1 MKKRRKIYKAT
12 FLRQKAEEHLFA
24 RHSSKATIFGEIT
37 THNEHGRSEADKLQ
51 LLHELEVH
59 QIELE
64 MQNDELLKAIEKAAT
79 ATALF
84 DFAPVGYF
92 ILSED
97 GKISQLNLCGARLL
111 GETRSTL
118 VNKNFAQF
126 VTTETQPILLNF
138 LRNVF
143 STYSRQNCELRLS
156 IHGQPTIF
164 AAAEG
169 IVSDDEHKCLFAI
182 IDITERKRAEAEL
195 ISAKEKAEES
205 DRLKSAFLANMSHE
219 IRTPLNS
226 IIGFSEL
233 LIDPDF
239 NADQQQQYAQVIID
253 SGNNLLTIIDDIL
266 DISKIEAGQVYITKA
281 KFSVQKLI
289 SEIRKPLILKA
300 NKKEIELRLDPSNP
314 KREIFIESD
323 ENRIRQ
329 ILTNLIGNAIKF
341 THKGFVEIGIKK
353 VGDFVQF
360 HVTDTGIGIPK
371 DFHEQIFERF
381 RQIDHAHN
389 RKYGG
394 NGLGL
399 AISKRL
405 VELLGGAIWL
415 ESEPGKGS
423 TFYFLIPISE
433 QISSAFKPEL
443 ASKTRRSMSLD

>member
-1 MKKRRKIYKAT
+1 MKKRIKLSKVA
-12 FLRQKAEEHLFA
+12 FFRQKAEAHLFA
-24 RHSSKATIFGEIT
+24 RHSSKASTYNELT
-37 THNEHGRSEADKLQ
+37 AHNEHGRSEAHKLQ

-92 ILSED
+92 ILSDE
-97 GKISQLNLCGARLL
+97 GTISQLNLCGASLL
-111 GETRSTL
+111 GKTRSTL

-126 VTTETQPILLNF
+126 ITFESQPILVNF
-138 LRNVF
+138 LHNVF
-143 STYSRQNCELRLS
+143 STHSKQTCELSLLLN
-156 IHGQPTIF
+156 GQPTIF
-164 AAAEG
+164 VNAEG
-169 IVSDDEHKCLFAI
+169 IVSEDEHKCLFTI
-182 IDITERKRAEAEL
+182 IDITERKRVEAEL

-205 DRLKSAFLANMSHE
+205 DQLKSAFLANMSHE

-239 NADQQQQYAQVIID
+239 NADQQKQYAQVIID
-253 SGNNLLTIIDDIL
+253 SGNNLLSIIDDIL

-281 KFSVQKLI
+281 KFSVRNLI
-289 SEIRKPLILKA
+289 SEISEMLILRA
-300 NKKEIELRLDPSNP
+300 NRKEIELRFDPSNP
-314 KREIFIESD
+314 KNEILIESD

-329 ILTNLIGNAIKF
+329 ILVNLVGNAIKF
-341 THKGFVEIGIKK
+341 TNKGLVEIGIKK
-353 VGDFVQF
+353 VGDFMQF
-360 HVTDTGIGIPK
+360 HVSDTGIGIPK
-371 DFHEQIFERF
+371 EYHEQIFERF
-381 RQIDHAHN
+381 RQVDQAHT
-389 RKYGG
+389 RKFGG

-405 VELLGGAIWL
+405 IELLGGAIWL

-433 QISSAFKPEL
+433 QENSTFKPEM
-443 ASKTRRSMSLD
+443 ASRARKSMTLD

>member
-97 GKISQLNLCGARLL
+97 GKISQLNLCGA
-111 GETRSTL
+111 S
-118 VNKNFAQF
+118 
-126 VTTETQPILLNF
+126 QPILLNF